1 MKPKTETYPWNMP
14 FKGLWTSLT
23 LQKYFCDGL
32 ILKCRIIKNTLSL
45 RLNFS
50 LPPVAAK
57 MMVYLDSSM
66 QTKAAELAGA
76 LDESLNNRTI
86 QVRIGIM

>member
-1 MKPKTETYPWNMP
+1 M
-14 FKGLWTSLT
+14 
-23 LQKYFCDGL
+23 LQKQHLYDGL
-32 ILKCRIIKNTLSL
+32 NLKCRIIKNTLSL
-45 RLNFS
+45 RLTFS
-50 LPPVAAK
+50 LPPAAAK

-86 QVRIGIM
+86 QVRIDIM

>member
-1 MKPKTETYPWNMP
+1 MP
-14 FKGLWTSLT
+14 FKGLWTSLA
-23 LQKYFCDGL
+23 LQKHFCDGL

-45 RLNFS
+45 RLTFS

-86 QVRIGIM
+86 QVRSGIV